1 MPSQNQICAT
11 TVARFKGG
19 TPMTVNYNY
28 TGETDLAPGSIV
40 MFAGRPM
47 ISSTGIKNHPSE
59 KFNAGLAVGGGW
71 YEINCK
77 AEAGALATYPDLYW
91 DATNSRL
98 TNSGNGLP
106 HFGFAMNTGK
116 TLASG
121 AEGKIF
127 AYHSPNG
134 TIGGA
139 DGVPTVVSPITPAS
153 EVEQT
158 QDTLT
163 DSTGGTAA
171 TAIVAPAST
180 DYTTAELKAN
190 FASLAAQLGKAKA
203 DIAAIISAL
212 QTADLMES
220 GG

>member
-171 TAIVAPAST
+171 TTIVAPASM

>member
-28 TGETDLAPGSIV
+28 SGDSDLAPGSVV

-77 AEAGALATYPDLYW
+77 AEAGALATYPELYW

-106 HFGFAMNTGK
+106 HFGYAMNTGK

-127 AYHSPNG
+127 AYHCPNG
-134 TIGGA
+134 SIGGS
-139 DGVPTVVSPITPAS
+139 DGVPTVVLPITPAS
-153 EVEQT
+153 EVTPT

-163 DSTGGTAA
+163 DSTGGTAGTTLA
-171 TAIVAPAST
+171 APAST
-180 DYTTAELKAN
+180 DYTTAELKN
-190 FASLAAQLGKAKA
+190 IIASLAAQLGKVKA
-203 DIAAIISAL
+203 DVAAVISAL
-212 QTADLMES
+212 QTVDLMED
-220 GG
+220 GD